1 MKKINILLVAVLV
14 LSLFTGLKT
23 TEAASNVKVHFIN
36 VGQGD
41 SILIQTGNENVLI
54 DGGGKGKGAE
64 VVAYLKKQKV
74 KTLSAL
80 VSHPDS
86 NHVGGLAYVIK
97 SLNVKSVYALKFLI
111 LPRHT
116 KTF

>member
-54 DGGGKGKGAE
+54 DGGGKGKGDE

-74 KTLSAL
+74 KTLTAL
-80 VSHPDS
+80 VSTHPDAD
-86 NHVGGLAYVIK
+86 HVGGLAHVIK
-97 SLNVKSVYALKFLI
+97 SLSVKS
-111 LPRHT
+111 
-116 KTF
+116 

>member
-41 SILIQTGNENVLI
+41 SIGR
-54 DGGGKGKGAE
+54 
-64 VVAYLKKQKV
+64 QKM
-74 KTLSAL
+74 
-80 VSHPDS
+80 
-86 NHVGGLAYVIK
+86 
-97 SLNVKSVYALKFLI
+97 SL
-111 LPRHT
+111 
-116 KTF
+116 